1 MLNNLHIQNF
11 ALIQDLKLDLKHGLN
26 IITGET
32 GAGKSILLGAL
43 GLLSGQRA
51 DLSIVRNGANKC
63 IVEGEFSLNNYGLE
77 VFFKTNDLDFDEPTI
92 IRREI
97 SVLGKS
103 RAFINDTPVKLAVL
117 KELGD
122 RIIDIHS
129 QNSNLILAKYEF
141 AFSLL
146 DNFGDNRKTLL
157 DYQKIFTE
165 YIEKQRELDDLKVK
179 QEREKLNLEFNQF
192 QLNELLNSNLLN
204 GEQEILEKEFEIL
217 NNIEEIKSSGS
228 IVVNNL
234 SDKDSSADH
243 LIEEAITSLDKLSS
257 FDVSYISLRD
267 RLSSALIELK
277 DISYEIKYKIND
289 LSSDFSK
296 VQQINDRLD
305 LLYSLQKKYNV
316 SSVEQLIEK
325 TEAIKKLVDLA
336 VGGYEGLNLLSEEI
350 KAYKSELLDKAEKLS
365 SFRKEFAPKVSSEIT
380 KDLKLMGINEA
391 KLEFKFAKT
400 ELNKYGTDEID
411 FLFSANK
418 GDVLS
423 RLTKVASG
431 GELSRLM
438 LSIKRIIGTKKAL
451 PTIVFDEIDTGVSGE
466 VANQMGLLMKQMGEK
481 IQVITITHLP
491 QIAAKG
497 NAHFKV
503 FKSNNNVQTTTHIK
517 KLTDESRV
525 DEVAQMLSGLNI
537 SNSARQNAI
546 ELINQK

>member
-146 DNFGDNRKTLL
+146 DNFGGNRKALL
-157 DYQKIFTE
+157 EYQKIFTE

-217 NNIEEIKSSGS
+217 NNIEEIKSGGS
-228 IVVNNL
+228 IIVNNL
-234 SDKDSSADH
+234 SDRDSSVDH
-243 LIEEAITSLDKLSS
+243 LIEEAITSLNKLSS
-257 FDVSYISLRD
+257 FDDSYMSLRD
-267 RLSSALIELK
+267 RLSSALIEIQ

-296 VQQINDRLD
+296 VKQINDRLD

-325 TEAIKKLVDLA
+325 TDAIKKLVDLA
-336 VGGYEGLNLLSEEI
+336 VGGHEGLNRLSEEI
-350 KAYKSELLDKAEKLS
+350 KRYKSELLDAAEKLS
-365 SFRKEFAPKVSSEIT
+365 SFRKDVAPKVAREIT

-391 KLEFKFAKT
+391 KLAFKFTET
-400 ELNKYGTDEID
+400 ELNKYGSDEIE

-418 GDVLS
+418 GNDLS
-423 RLTKVASG
+423 KLTKVASG

-503 FKSNNNVQTTTHIK
+503 FKSNKNVQTTTHIK
-517 KLTDESRV
+517 KLTNESRIE
-525 DEVAQMLSGLNI
+525 EVAQMLSGLNI

>member
-77 VFFKTNDLDFDEPTI
+77 FFFKTYDLDFEEPTI

-122 RIIDIHS
+122 MIIDIHS

-146 DNFGDNRKTLL
+146 DNFGDNRKILL

-234 SDKDSSADH
+234 SDKDSSVDH

-350 KAYKSELLDKAEKLS
+350 KGYKSELLDKAEKLS
-365 SFRKEFAPKVSSEIT
+365 SFRKEFAPKVASEIT

-391 KLEFKFAKT
+391 KLEFKFAKA

-423 RLTKVASG
+423 KLTKVASG

>member
-146 DNFGDNRKTLL
+146 DNFGGNRKALL
-157 DYQKIFTE
+157 EYQKIFTE

>member
-146 DNFGDNRKTLL
+146 DNFGGNRKALL
-157 DYQKIFTE
+157 EYQKIFTE

-217 NNIEEIKSSGS
+217 NNIEEIKSGGS
-228 IVVNNL
+228 IIVNNL
-234 SDKDSSADH
+234 SDRDSSVDH
-243 LIEEAITSLDKLSS
+243 LIEEAITSLNKLSS
-257 FDVSYISLRD
+257 FDDSYMSLRD
-267 RLSSALIELK
+267 RLSSTLIEIQ

-296 VQQINDRLD
+296 VKQINDRLD

-325 TEAIKKLVDLA
+325 TDAIKKLVDLA
-336 VGGYEGLNLLSEEI
+336 VGGHEGLNRLSEEI
-350 KAYKSELLDKAEKLS
+350 KRYKSELLDAAEKLS
-365 SFRKEFAPKVSSEIT
+365 SFRKDVAPKVAREIT

-391 KLEFKFAKT
+391 KLAFKFTET
-400 ELNKYGTDEID
+400 ELNKYGSDEIE

-418 GDVLS
+418 GNDLS
-423 RLTKVASG
+423 KLTKVASG

-503 FKSNNNVQTTTHIK
+503 FKSNKNVQTTTHIK
-517 KLTDESRV
+517 KLTNESRIE
-525 DEVAQMLSGLNI
+525 EVAQMLSGLNI